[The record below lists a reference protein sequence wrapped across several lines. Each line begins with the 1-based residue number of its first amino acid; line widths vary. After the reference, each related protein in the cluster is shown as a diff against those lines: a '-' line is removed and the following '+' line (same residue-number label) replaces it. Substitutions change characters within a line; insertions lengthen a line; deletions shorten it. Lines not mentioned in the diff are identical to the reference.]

1 MVRYWG
7 GADRKEED
15 FMARIELN
23 LSSTSDKPGWAPDE
37 YSEHDAYW
45 KEAATRYTY
54 TTAINPDPVQ
64 TAEGSF
70 DSALSDTRINLVEF
84 PDTQVGNDPDTGA
97 PAISI
102 DWQDDDSLDIALNRT
117 WNTIKNIEISD
128 FTGSALR
135 VSNFVNAW
143 VHLGG
148 DADRNV
154 TIDGAKRAEV
164 ATGGG
169 DDDVRIGIDSNTADW
184 SNDLRI
190 DTGAGN
196 DWIDVGPASRDFT
209 GDGEVRTGWTKGQIV
224 AGSGDDVV
232 FGGDGN
238 FTIDGGDGSDHLYG
252 GSGDDIIMGGDD
264 TLNGNDGEPYHN
276 ELMGYSGDD
285 TLIGAKWGTNQFRL
299 SDVGPGDHLIGG
311 NLTDRLYQDYETV
324 AYDVTAA
331 GNNAIVNGATLQSVE
346 SVGLDF
352 LEEAKVTITGDF
364 SSGGLNSIS
373 VTIGY
378 SGNAPHESSF
388 DVDARG
394 SSSVD
399 VQLRSVDGPGTFLGG
414 GGDDRIDLFLLDSR
428 DVLDGG
434 GGADELRFEKTAV
447 DEESIDV
454 NMEGK
459 GSFID
464 IDGAKVS
471 SIESITIGSGSGSD
485 HITVSGALATAGLG
499 SVTYAS
505 NAYTGDEGDTFDAS
519 NSTDTDVRFILTG
532 GAGNDA
538 LTGGA
543 GNDTLAGAGG
553 ADILTGGAGDDMI
566 TGDGGDGVDDGADHF
581 AFAPDSGNDVVFGF
595 QAGSGDVLDIAG
607 YGFLSFEQLETEG
620 RITVVGDHTEIALSD
635 DDSIQ
640 VHEIGLT
647 ANDFLFA

>member
-1 MVRYWG
+1 MS
-7 GADRKEED
+7 K
-15 FMARIELN
+15 IELN
-23 LSSTSDKPGWAPDE
+23 LSSTSDKPGWVPDE
-37 YSEHDAYW
+37 YSEHNAYW

-70 DSALSDTRINLVEF
+70 DSASGDTRINLVEF

-135 VSNFVNAW
+135 VSNFVDAW
-143 VHLGG
+143 VHLNG
-148 DADRNV
+148 DADRNIA
-154 TIDGAKRAEV
+154 IDGVKRAEV
-164 ATGGG
+164 ATDGG
-169 DDDVRIGIDSNTADW
+169 DDHVRIGIDSNTADW

-190 DTGAGN
+190 DTGAG
-196 DWIDVGPASRDFT
+196 DDDIRVGWASRDFT
-209 GDGEVRTGWTKGQIV
+209 GDGEVRTGWTNGQIF

-232 FGGDGN
+232 DVGNGN
-238 FTIDGGDGSDHLYG
+238 FTIDGGDGSDGIYG

-264 TLNGNDGEPYHN
+264 TLNGNGGEPYHN
-276 ELMGYSGDD
+276 YLSGGSGDD
-285 TLIGAKWGTNQFRL
+285 TLIGAKWGTNEFRL
-299 SDVGPGDHLIGG
+299 SDVGPGDHVIGG
-311 NLTDRLYQDYETV
+311 NLTDRLYQDYQSV
-324 AYDVTAA
+324 AYDITAA
-331 GNNAIVNGATLQSVE
+331 GNNAIVNGATLHAVE
-346 SVGLDF
+346 SIGLDF

-364 SSGGLNSIS
+364 SSGDLDTIS

-388 DVDARG
+388 NVDARG
-394 SSSVD
+394 SSGVD
-399 VQLRSVDGPGTFLGG
+399 VHLRSWDGPGTFLGG

-434 GGADELRFEKTAV
+434 GGADELRFERTAV

-454 NMEGK
+454 NIEGK

-471 SIESITIGSGSGSD
+471 GIESITIGSGSGSGSD
-485 HITVSGALATAGLG
+485 HITVSGALAAGGLS

-505 NAYTGDEGDTFDAS
+505 SAYTGDEGDTFDAS
-519 NSTDTDVRFILTG
+519 NSTDTAVRFILTG
-532 GAGNDA
+532 GAGNDT
-538 LTGGA
+538 LTGGS
-543 GNDTLAGAGG
+543 GNDTLSGSYG
-553 ADILTGGAGDDMI
+553 ADILTGGAGDDTI
-566 TGDGGDGVDDGADHF
+566 TGNGVDGVDDGADHF
-581 AFAPDSGNDVVFGF
+581 AFAPDSGNDVVLGF

-640 VHEIGLT
+640 VHEIGLAAT
-647 ANDFLFA
+647 DFLFA